1 MLYEYIEEHAYG
13 IHLCFVL
20 QKREKKIGAIYISP
34 LSSIRVLALVCKKK
48 VMNYTGNRYIPEG
61 FTCLRILYTLVMDQ
75 IPIKCDMN
83 GLSLCLK
90 KGSLC
95 QMYVEN

>member
-1 MLYEYIEEHAYG
+1 MLYEYIEERAYG

-48 VMNYTGNRYIPEG
+48 
-61 FTCLRILYTLVMDQ
+61 L
-75 IPIKCDMN
+75 
-83 GLSLCLK
+83 
-90 KGSLC
+90 
-95 QMYVEN
+95 

>member
-1 MLYEYIEEHAYG
+1 MLYEYIEERAYG

-20 QKREKKIGAIYISP
+20 QKKGKKDRGHLYF
-34 LSSIRVLALVCKKK
+34 SIVFHQSTSFSLQKK
-48 VMNYTGNRYIPEG
+48 VMNYTGNQYIPEG
-61 FTCLRILYTLVMDQ
+61 FTGLRILYTLVMDQ